1 MICCYNKKTIKE
13 RKRCVVKKTIYLDHA
28 ATSPIHPDASQVMLD
43 VMTSE
48 YGNPSSIHAAGRSAR
63 KKLDEARQF
72 FAEEIGAQ
80 EREIVFT
87 SGGTESDNT
96 AVIGAA
102 LANAANGRHIITT
115 SIEHHAVLH
124 AMEYLEKKGFQ
135 VTYLPVNSE
144 GQIELRD
151 FEEALTDE
159 TILVSVMYGNNEV
172 GALQPIAEIGQLLKS
187 HQALFHTDAVQAFG
201 LIPLD
206 VRELGVDLLS
216 VSAHKINGPRGV
228 GFLYVKEGTKL
239 EFPFHGGEQERKRRA
254 GTENLAGI
262 AGFKEALAIMRAE
275 RIDKAKLYRDFK
287 ETMAAIFQKN
297 GLAFEI
303 NGSAD
308 QTLPHVFSVRFFGV
322 QIEQLLMNLDMEGIA
337 VSSGS
342 ACTAGS
348 VAPSHVLVAMFG
360 EDHPGITETLRISF
374 GLGNNQAEI
383 TQAAE
388 TISQVVLRL
397 AKRKEERV

>member
-1 MICCYNKKTIKE
+1 M
-13 RKRCVVKKTIYLDHA
+13 KKTIYLDHA
-28 ATSPIHPDASQVMLD
+28 ATSPIHPNASQVMLD
-43 VMTSE
+43 VMTNE

-72 FAEEIGAQ
+72 FAEEIGAE

-96 AVIGAA
+96 AIIGAA
-102 LANAANGRHIITT
+102 LANATNGRHIIT
-115 SIEHHAVLH
+115 SKIEHHAVLR

-135 VTYLPVNSE
+135 VTYLPVNSN
-144 GQIELRD
+144 GQIELQA
-151 FEEALTDE
+151 FKEALTDD
-159 TILVSVMYGNNEV
+159 TILVSIMYGNNEM
-172 GALQPIAEIGQLLKS
+172 GALQPIAKIGELLEN

-201 LIPLD
+201 LIPLH
-206 VRELGVDLLS
+206 VSKLGVDLLS

-275 RIDKAKLYRDFK
+275 RIAKAELYRDFK
-287 ETMAAIFQKN
+287 QNMAAIFQKN

-303 NGSAD
+303 NGLD
-308 QTLPHVFSVRFFGV
+308 EETLPHVFSVRFFGV
-322 QIEQLLMNLDMEGIA
+322 QIEQLLMNLDMEGIEA
-337 VSSGS
+337 SSGS

-348 VAPSHVLVAMFG
+348 VDPSHVLVAMFG

-374 GLGNNQAEI
+374 GLGNDQAEI
-383 TQAAE
+383 MQAAE